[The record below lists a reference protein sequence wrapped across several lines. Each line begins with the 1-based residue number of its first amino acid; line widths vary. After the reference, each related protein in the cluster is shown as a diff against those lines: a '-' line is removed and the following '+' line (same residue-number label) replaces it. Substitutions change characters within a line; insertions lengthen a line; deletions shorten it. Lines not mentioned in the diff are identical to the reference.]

1 MIKYIYTFFLGLL
14 LATFVGVGIS
24 TFYPSPKE
32 PTMPDS
38 YMRAIDSKELTAEQ
52 KQAEETY
59 LSEQK
64 TFQTTFSTYNRNVS
78 LIALVFSLV
87 ALVIALGFAHT
98 LPVITDGLLLG
109 GVFTLL
115 YSIGRGLASEDPQ
128 FRFIV
133 TTVGLIIALVLGYLK
148 FIRAKT
154 E

>member
-24 TFYPSPKE
+24 TFYPSPTE
-32 PTMPDS
+32 PTLPDS
-38 YMRAIDSKELTAEQ
+38 YMRSDVKELTTEE

-59 LSEQK
+59 RAEQEAFQDTLSV
-64 TFQTTFSTYNRNVS
+64 YNRNVS

-87 ALVIALGFAHT
+87 ALVIALGFAQKLT
-98 LPVITDGLLLG
+98 VIADGLLLG

>member
-32 PTMPDS
+32 PTLPDS
-38 YMRAIDSKELTAEQ
+38 YTRSDVKELTTEE

-59 LSEQK
+59 RTEQK
-64 TFQTTFSTYNRNVS
+64 TFQTTFSVYNRNVS

-87 ALVIALGFAHT
+87 TLVIALGFAQK
-98 LPVITDGLLLG
+98 LPVVADGLLLG

-115 YSIGRGLASEDPQ
+115 YSIGRGLASADPQ
-128 FRFIV
+128 FRFVV
-133 TTVGLIIALVLGYLK
+133 TTIGLIIALVLGYLK
-148 FIRAKT
+148 FIRAQT

>member
-1 MIKYIYTFFLGLL
+1 
-14 LATFVGVGIS
+14 
-24 TFYPSPKE
+24 
-32 PTMPDS
+32 
-38 YMRAIDSKELTAEQ
+38 MRSDVKELTTEE
-52 KQAEETY
+52 KKAEETY
-59 LSEQK
+59 LTEQK
-64 TFQTTFSTYNRNVS
+64 AFQTTFSVYNRNVS

-87 ALVIALGFAHT
+87 TLVIALGFAQKLT
-98 LPVITDGLLLG
+98 VIADGLLLG